1 MTAAPLIQRNSGA
14 SSTTTQQQNSAAG
27 SVSRQSTTVSSVVS
41 AASAMSYD
49 FSTSRSA
56 GRSKLLSVI
65 IPAYNEEATLGEAL
79 KRVLALPVERL
90 EVIVVDD
97 GSTDR
102 TPTIIAKAAVADQ
115 RIRTIR
121 IERNAG
127 KTAAVRRGIE
137 AVQGD
142 VMIIQDADLE
152 YNALEIPRL
161 IEPILDGSADVVY
174 GSRLLGRVTRGNWP
188 FCHYWGN
195 RGITALNNCFIR
207 WKLTDVETCYKAF
220 RTPILQELALTSK
233 RFGMEIEITAM
244 ASRTQARFLE
254 LPISYA
260 PRHVSEGKKI
270 RFTDG
275 LWAIYYM
282 LCYNTLA
289 AWSRHSGQYVQSVDR
304 ELGDLLSEGRWETSD
319 GSAAMDGRLS
329 DAPTTTPSST

>member
-1 MTAAPLIQRNSGA
+1 MIQRSSGA

-27 SVSRQSTTVSSVVS
+27 SISRQSTASLFMPSDSTTSGS
-41 AASAMSYD
+41 ACGSIE
-49 FSTSRSA
+49 
-56 GRSKLLSVI
+56 LSVI
-65 IPAYNEEATLGEAL
+65 VPVYNEEATLGVAL
-79 KRVLALPVERL
+79 ERLLALPIERL
-90 EVIVVDD
+90 EVIVADD

-102 TPTIIAKAAVADQ
+102 TPTIIADAARADQ
-115 RIRTIR
+115 RIRPFR
-121 IERNAG
+121 LERNAG

-152 YNALEIPRL
+152 YDATEIPRL
-161 IEPILDGSADVVY
+161 IEPIFDGSADVVY
-174 GSRLLGRVTRGNWP
+174 GSRLLGRPARGNWP
-188 FCHYWGN
+188 FWHYWGN
-195 RGITALNNCFIR
+195 RAVTALSNCFVH

-220 RTPILQELALTSK
+220 RAPILKELTLASQ
-233 RFGMEIEITAM
+233 RFGMEIEVTAM

-275 LWAIYYM
+275 LWAIYYI
-282 LCYNTLA
+282 LRYNALA
-289 AWSRHSGQYVQSVDR
+289 AWSRHSRQYVQLVNR
-304 ELGDLLSEGRWETSD
+304 ELDDSLLEARWETSN
-319 GSAAMDGRLS
+319 GSVAMAGRSS

>member
-1 MTAAPLIQRNSGA
+1 MSHD
-14 SSTTTQQQNSAAG
+14 SSTA
-27 SVSRQSTTVSSVVS
+27 
-41 AASAMSYD
+41 
-49 FSTSRSA
+49 SRSA
-56 GRSKLLSVI
+56 GESKLLSVI

-102 TPTIIAKAAVADQ
+102 TPTIIADTARADQ

-121 IERNAG
+121 LERNAG
-127 KTAAVRRGIE
+127 KTAAVHRGIE
-137 AVQGD
+137 AVQSD

-152 YNALEIPRL
+152 YNAAEIPRL
-161 IEPILDGSADVVY
+161 IEPILNGNADIVY
-174 GSRLLGRVTRGNWP
+174 GSRLLGRAARENWP
-188 FCHYWGN
+188 FWHYWGN
-195 RGITALNNCFIR
+195 RVVTALSNCFMH

-220 RTPILQELALTSK
+220 RAPILKELTLTSR

-275 LWAIYYM
+275 LWAIYYI
-282 LCYNTLA
+282 LRYNALA
-289 AWSRHSGQYVQSVDR
+289 AWSRHSRQYVQLVNR
-304 ELGDLLSEGRWETSD
+304 ELDDSLPGPRSEIND
-319 GSAAMDGRLS
+319 GSVAMAGRSS
-329 DAPTTTPSST
+329 DALTTTPSST